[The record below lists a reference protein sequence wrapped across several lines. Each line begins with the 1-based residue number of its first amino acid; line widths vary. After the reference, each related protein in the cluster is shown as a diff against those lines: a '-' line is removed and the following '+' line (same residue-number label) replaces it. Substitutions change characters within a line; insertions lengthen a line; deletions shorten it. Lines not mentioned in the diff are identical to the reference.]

1 VVGYQTFAM
10 PRSETMKAIAESMKK
25 AAAAFRERDIP
36 FLLAGSLASWARGG
50 PETSHDLDFVVKP
63 EDADRALDALAEAGM
78 KTEKPPEEWLYKAWD
93 GDVLID
99 IIFHPAG
106 LQPDDDVMTRGENLS
121 VMSMEMPVMAI
132 EDVLVTKLNALTAHS
147 LRYEGLLDI
156 SRALREQID
165 FAAVRRR
172 ARDTPF
178 VRAYFVML
186 EGLEIASVPAVEP
199 ETEARPGRDGDDDPR
214 VRVDVSTA

>member
-1 VVGYQTFAM
+1 
-10 PRSETMKAIAESMKK
+10 MKAIAETMKT
-25 AAAAFRERDIP
+25 AAAAFREREIP

-63 EDADRALDALAEAGM
+63 EDADRALEALEQAGM
-78 KTEKPPEEWLYKAWD
+78 KVERPPEEWLYKAWD
-93 GDVLID
+93 GDVLVD
-99 IIFHPAG
+99 VIFHPAG
-106 LQPDDDVMTRGENLS
+106 LRPDDDVMTRGDVLS

-165 FAAVRRR
+165 FATVRRR

-186 EGLEIASVPAVEP
+186 DGLGIASVPDAEP
-199 ETEARPGRDGDDDPR
+199 GGDDDPR
-214 VRVDVSTA
+214 VRVDVTTA

>member
-1 VVGYQTFAM
+1 
-10 PRSETMKAIAESMKK
+10 MKAIAESMKK
-25 AAAAFRERDIP
+25 AAAALREEEIP

-50 PETSHDLDFVVKP
+50 PETSHDLDFVIKP
-63 EDADRALDALAEAGM
+63 EDADRALAALEKEGM
-78 KTEKPPEEWLYKAWD
+78 KTERPPEEWLYKAWD

-99 IIFHPAG
+99 LIFHPAG
-106 LQPDDDVMTRGENLS
+106 LRPDDDVMTRGDTLS

-132 EDVLVTKLNALTAHS
+132 EDVLVTKLNALTQHS

-165 FAAVRRR
+165 FGKVRER

-186 EGLEIASVPAVEP
+186 DGLGIAPLD
-199 ETEARPGRDGDDDPR
+199 ETRPRGGGGDDDPR
-214 VRVDVSTA
+214 VRVDVTTA

>member
-1 VVGYQTFAM
+1 
-10 PRSETMKAIAESMKK
+10 MKAIAKSMKK
-25 AAAAFRERDIP
+25 AAAAFRDEEIP

-63 EDADRALDALAEAGM
+63 EDADRALEALEAAGM
-78 KTEKPPEEWLYKAWD
+78 EPERPPEEWLYKARD
-93 GDVLID
+93 GDVVID
-99 IIFHPAG
+99 IIFRPAG
-106 LQPDDDVMTRGENLS
+106 LRPDDDLMARGEVLS
-121 VMSMEMPVMAI
+121 VMSMEMPVMTI
-132 EDVLVTKLNALTAHS
+132 EDVLVTKLNALTENS

-165 FAAVRRR
+165 FAKVRRR

-186 EGLEIASVPAVEP
+186 EGLEIASVPDTEP
-199 ETEARPGRDGDDDPR
+199 ESEAKTGDGDDDPR

>member
-1 VVGYQTFAM
+1 MVGYQTIAM

-63 EDADRALDALAEAGM
+63 EDADRALETLAAAGM
-78 KTEKPPEEWLYKAWD
+78 RTEKPPEEWLYKAWD
-93 GDVLID
+93 GDVLVD
-99 IIFHPAG
+99 LIFHPAG
-106 LQPDDDVMTRGENLS
+106 LRPDDDVMTRGDVLS
-121 VMSMEMPVMAI
+121 VMSMEMPVMSI

-165 FAAVRRR
+165 FGKVRER

-186 EGLEIASVPAVEP
+186 DGLDIAPLPSA
-199 ETEARPGRDGDDDPR
+199 
-214 VRVDVSTA
+214 

>member
-1 VVGYQTFAM
+1 
-10 PRSETMKAIAESMKK
+10 MKAIAETMKK
-25 AAAAFRERDIP
+25 AGAALREHDIP

-63 EDADRALDALAEAGM
+63 EDAERALEALGQAGM
-78 KTEKPPEEWLYKAWD
+78 RTEKPPEEWLYKAWD
-93 GDVLID
+93 GDVLVD
-99 IIFHPAG
+99 VIFSPSG
-106 LQPDDDVMTRGENLS
+106 LTPDDDVMARADVLS
-121 VMSMEMPVMAI
+121 VMSMEMPVMAL
-132 EDVLVTKLNALTAHS
+132 EDVIVTKLNALTQHS

-165 FAAVRRR
+165 FAKVRER

-178 VRAYFVML
+178 ARAYFVML
-186 EGLEIASVPAVEP
+186 DGLGIAPLPSTEP
-199 ETEARPGRDGDDDPR
+199 GGGDDPR

>member
-1 VVGYQTFAM
+1 MVRYQTIAM
-10 PRSETMKAIAESMKK
+10 PRSETMKAIAESMKQ

-63 EDADRALDALAEAGM
+63 EDADRAREALDAVGM

-93 GDVLID
+93 GDVEID
-99 IIFHPAG
+99 VIFHPAG
-106 LQPDDDVMTRGENLS
+106 LHPDDDLMARGETLS
-121 VMSMEMPVMAI
+121 VMGMDIPVMTI
-132 EDVLVTKLNALTAHS
+132 EDVLVTKLNALTENS

-165 FAAVRRR
+165 FDKVRAR

-178 VRAYFVML
+178 VRAYFVL
-186 EGLEIASVPAVEP
+186 LDGLGIAPAP
-199 ETEARPGRDGDDDPR
+199 PKRGDDEPR

>member
-1 VVGYQTFAM
+1 MVGYQTFAM

-25 AAAAFRERDIP
+25 AGAAFRENEVP

-63 EDADRALDALAEAGM
+63 EDADRALEALDQAGM
-78 KTEKPPEEWLYKAWD
+78 RTEKPPEEWLYKAWD
-93 GDVLID
+93 GDVEID
-99 IIFHPAG
+99 VIFQPAG
-106 LQPDDDVMTRGENLS
+106 LMPDDDVMSRGESIS
-121 VMSMEMPVMAI
+121 VMSMEMPVMAV
-132 EDVLVTKLNALTAHS
+132 EDVIVTKLNALTEQT

-165 FAAVRRR
+165 FAKVRRR

-186 EGLEIASVPAVEP
+186 EGLGIASVPDAEP
-199 ETEARPGRDGDDDPR
+199 EAEAKTGGDDDPR

>member
-1 VVGYQTFAM
+1 M
-10 PRSETMKAIAESMKK
+10 PRSETMQAIAESMKK
-25 AAAAFRERDIP
+25 AVAAFREHDVP

-63 EDADRALDALAEAGM
+63 EDADRALAALEQSGM
-78 KTEKPPEEWLYKAWD
+78 RPEKPPEEWLYKAWD

-99 IIFHPAG
+99 VIFHPAG
-106 LQPDDDVMTRGENLS
+106 LHPDDDVMTRGDTLS

-132 EDVLVTKLNALTAHS
+132 EDVLVTKLNALTEHS

-156 SRALREQID
+156 SRALREQIHWD
-165 FAAVRRR
+165 KVRER

-186 EGLEIASVPAVEP
+186 DGLDIVPDVP
-199 ETEARPGRDGDDDPR
+199 PKKDGGDDPR

>member
-1 VVGYQTFAM
+1 M

-25 AAAAFRERDIP
+25 AAAAFREEEIP

-50 PETSHDLDFVVKP
+50 PETSHDLDFVIKP
-63 EDADRALDALAEAGM
+63 EDADRALAALEKAGM
-78 KTEKPPEEWLYKAWD
+78 KTERPPEEWLYKAWD
-93 GDVLID
+93 GDVLVD
-99 IIFHPAG
+99 LIFHPAG
-106 LQPDDDVMTRGENLS
+106 LRPDDDVMARGDTLS
-121 VMSMEMPVMAI
+121 VMSMDMPVMAI
-132 EDVLVTKLNALTAHS
+132 EDVLVTKLNALTQHS

-165 FAAVRRR
+165 FGKVRER

-186 EGLEIASVPAVEP
+186 DGLGIAPLR
-199 ETEARPGRDGDDDPR
+199 ETGGRGGGDDDPR
-214 VRVDVSTA
+214 VRVDVTTA